1 MGRALVAAGIVAS
14 ALLILS
20 CQKKPAVEPL
30 QAAVADTH
38 SGFSI
43 SNDLPFWDFSGNAP
57 AQKGAIQIGEKL
69 SLLGQT
75 RRAVLAGRERELVHV
90 RRDTGVEG
98 WARSDMVI
106 SSSILAV
113 VTSDGAVI
121 YSVPRNTAA
130 TTASIPR
137 MTVLV
142 IHSDSAGMPFI
153 RVSGYDPVAQDFF
166 RGIYLRNEGVSAR
179 PDDVQSAIL
188 LLLAAASKSPRQ
200 REAFLDSALKDY
212 PGSLFFSRVQEALD
226 ALHAPPPPPP
236 AETPPAAGQQ
246 TAPQAAQP
254 STTQPAAPQPT
265 APPTGQAAAQP
276 TAPPPAQQ

>member
-1 MGRALVAAGIVAS
+1 MGRALVVAGIVAS

-20 CQKKPAVEPL
+20 CQKKPAAEPL
-30 QAAVADTH
+30 QAAVADAR
-38 SGFSI
+38 SGFCI
-43 SNDLPFWDFSGNAP
+43 VDDLPFWEISGSTL
-57 AQKGAIQIGEKL
+57 AQKGTIQIGEKL

-75 RRAVLAGRERELVHV
+75 RRAVVSDKERELVHV
-90 RRDTGVEG
+90 RRDTGAEG
-98 WARSDMVI
+98 WARSDVVI
-106 SSSILAV
+106 PSSILAV

-153 RVSGYDPVAQDFF
+153 RVSGYDPVAKQFF

-188 LLLAAASKSPRQ
+188 LQLAAASKSPRQ
-200 REAFLDSALKDY
+200 QEAFLGSALKDY
-212 PGSLFFSRVQEALD
+212 PGSLFSSQVQQALD
-226 ALHAPPPPPP
+226 ALHAPPPAPASPPTPAASPVPAASPP
-236 AETPPAAGQQ
+236 AAQAPAAAPAAGQT
-246 TAPQAAQP
+246 TA
-254 STTQPAAPQPT
+254 QPAAPP
-265 APPTGQAAAQP
+265 AGQQ
-276 TAPPPAQQ
+276 